1 MKKYQL
7 ILSILTFISLN
18 VFGQEA
24 KPQPPVAEIIL
35 HTDTA
40 HGEVR
45 LDPYSWIRDKE
56 NPAVIDYLKSENEYG
71 DSIMASSSNLQEKLF
86 QEMKGR
92 IKEDDSE
99 PPYKKGSYLYYERRE
114 EGKDYKLICRKKND
128 LDAPEEILLDVN
140 SLAESSDYYDLGQ
153 YSISPDHSLLAYL
166 YDDNGSERYS
176 LKIKDLNKN
185 IHLKE
190 NIRNVGNIAWA
201 TDNETIFYTTM
212 DSSSRSDKLYRHQLG
227 TLPEVD
233 PLVFNEKNDSYY
245 LFPSLS
251 KDENYIFINN
261 GSLESNEILYIKADR
276 PTDQFKILFPRS
288 EGVEYSVEHFD
299 GDFYILSNEWDS
311 NFDLFTVNADQPNKE
326 KREVIIPHKKD
337 VILESFELSKDYL
350 VCIIEEKGLKRLLVI
365 QNSTK
370 DLHFVNME
378 EDDYVI
384 FPYTN
389 KEFNSEKFRFIY
401 SSLTTPWTYYDYNF
415 KTREKIIIK
424 QQEIPSGYN
433 PNDYQAERV
442 WIPSHDGIEI
452 PVSIV
457 YKKGFSKD
465 GKSPMFLT
473 AYGAYGS
480 TFPAYFDADIISL
493 LDRGFVFGIAHI
505 RGGGYLGKDWFDQGK
520 LLNKKNSFLDFIAC
534 SEHFIKEGYT
544 SSNQLAIEGG
554 SAGGLL
560 MGAVIN
566 MRPDLYHT
574 VIAHVPW
581 VDVLNDMFDPSL
593 PGTPLEWK
601 HIGDPQEKVYYD
613 YLKSY
618 SPYDNV
624 ISQDY
629 PNIYATAGLND
640 PRVFFWEPTKWVAKL
655 RTLKT
660 DENMIILNTNFDS
673 GHFGKTGRFDAKR
686 KRAKEFAFILKSM
699 NIDD

>member
-7 ILSILTFISLN
+7 ILSILTFVTLN
-18 VFGQEA
+18 VFAQET
-24 KPQPPVAEIIL
+24 KIQPPIAKIIL
-35 HTDTA
+35 HADTA

-92 IKEDDSE
+92 IKENDSQ
-99 PPYKKGSYLYYERRE
+99 PPYKKDSYLYYQRRE

-176 LKIKDLNKN
+176 LRIKGLSKNETLTEKIN
-185 IHLKE
+185 
-190 NIRNVGNIAWA
+190 NVGAIAWA
-201 TDNETIFYTTM
+201 SDNQTLFYTTI
-212 DSSSRSDKLYRHQLG
+212 DSSSRSDKLYRHQLN
-227 TLPEVD
+227 TSSQND
-233 PLVFNEKNDSYY
+233 PLVYYEKDDSYY
-245 LFPSLS
+245 LSPYLS
-251 KDENYIFINN
+251 KDENYIFIYN
-261 GSLESNEILYIKADR
+261 GSLESNEILYLRADK
-276 PTDQFKILFPRS
+276 PTGPVKIIFPRV
-288 EGVEYSVEHFD
+288 EGVEYSVEHFNN
-299 GDFYILSNEWDS
+299 DFYVLSNEWDP
-311 NFDLFTVNADQPNKE
+311 NFDLFTVNAKAPNKADRTE
-326 KREVIIPHKKD
+326 IIPHSQDYK
-337 VILESFELSKDYL
+337 IESFDLFNDFL
-350 VCIIEEKGLKRLLVI
+350 VSVLIDKGLRKLLVI
-365 QNSTK
+365 ENSTK
-370 DLHFVNME
+370 DQHYINIDE
-378 EDDYVI
+378 NDYMLY
-384 FPYTN
+384 PYTN
-389 KEFNSEKFRFIY
+389 KEFNTDKFRFAY
-401 SSLTTPWTYYDYNF
+401 SSLTTPWSVYDYNI
-415 KTREKIIIK
+415 KTRKKILIK
-424 QQEIPSGYN
+424 QEIPIGYN
-433 PNDYQAERV
+433 SNDYQADRI
-442 WIPSHDGIEI
+442 WIPSYDGVEI

-473 AYGAYGS
+473 AYGAYGA
-480 TFPAYFDADIISL
+480 TIPAYFDADIISL

-505 RGGGYLGKDWFDQGK
+505 RGGGYLGKSWFDQGK

-534 SEHFIKEGYT
+534 SEHFVNEGYT

-566 MRPDLYHT
+566 MRPELYNT
-574 VIAHVPW
+574 VIAHVAW
-581 VDVLNDMFDPSL
+581 VDVLNDMFEPSL
-593 PGTPLEWK
+593 PGTPMEWK
-601 HIGDPQEKVYYD
+601 HIGNPQEKIYYD

-629 PNIYATAGLND
+629 PNIYATVGLND

-655 RTLKT
+655 RILKT
-660 DENMIILNTNFDS
+660 DENIIILNTNFDS